1 MSKNKKFDTL
11 IYPNDLG
18 TGFTHPDMVRFSI
31 YQRNGTTLDELTK
44 NVGRQL
50 RNNNNVEAPL
60 NATTST
66 ANAQN
71 GTNTRTNRPDDRSMW
86 ERMSKG
92 LEKTGTVEGM
102 AEESGF
108 GQVFTKV
115 DKFLDGIFQENPA
128 TEIGS
133 IYLPMPDN
141 LQYSD
146 TTEWQGSDLGAIRGM
161 TSGKSNSKEAL
172 KAAGFAN
179 LGSIISGGAGT
190 LVSSLMGTGALGGAF
205 IGSLAGSGLQGSLEF
220 GARMKSNPFKE
231 QTFQGVPFRPFE
243 FAWTFSPTSSKE
255 VQVIEEILKNFRAFS
270 RPSYGENKFFLA
282 YPHEFKID
290 FLTLQGVTERLVDN
304 KGRVTKRLVD
314 NTHLPRLK
322 YCICKSINTNF
333 ATAGWHSFKGG
344 APTSI
349 TLQMQFEEIDIVTQD
364 DVLGGVK
371 EEMKT
376 EDFKRS
382 KGGGF

>member
-161 TSGKSNSKEAL
+161 TSGKSNSK
-172 KAAGFAN
+172 
-179 LGSIISGGAGT
+179 
-190 LVSSLMGTGALGGAF
+190 
-205 IGSLAGSGLQGSLEF
+205 
-220 GARMKSNPFKE
+220 
-231 QTFQGVPFRPFE
+231 
-243 FAWTFSPTSSKE
+243 
-255 VQVIEEILKNFRAFS
+255 
-270 RPSYGENKFFLA
+270 
-282 YPHEFKID
+282 
-290 FLTLQGVTERLVDN
+290 
-304 KGRVTKRLVD
+304 
-314 NTHLPRLK
+314 
-322 YCICKSINTNF
+322 
-333 ATAGWHSFKGG
+333 
-344 APTSI
+344 
-349 TLQMQFEEIDIVTQD
+349 
-364 DVLGGVK
+364 
-371 EEMKT
+371 
-376 EDFKRS
+376 
-382 KGGGF
+382 